1 VAKFKIERAPAPMW
15 LRPLIPVIAIPVTFI
30 ITSILILLAGANPF
44 EAYFNFLVLPLST
57 KVSAIEVLVKST
69 PLLLTGAAVAF
80 AFNAGYYNIGA
91 EGQLYAGA
99 IMAGWVSS

>member
-1 VAKFKIERAPAPMW
+1 MPKYRIERAPAPIWM
-15 LRPLIPVIAIPVTFI
+15 RTVIPIAAIVVTFI
-30 ITSILILLAGANPF
+30 ITSILVIWAKANPL
-44 EAYFNFLVLPLST
+44 EAYYQFLISPLSN

-80 AFNAGYYNIGA
+80 AFSCGYWNIGA

-99 IMAGWVSS
+99 IMGAW